1 MTKLGRWKD
10 NIQQIQAQIL
20 ENSPDGLLPKSDLTN
35 AFDDFGDIRPE
46 RLFVCYFG
54 HLPNIVHQEEIAL
67 MKAYD
72 FFKKHYQKELKNHVF
87 EVGVDSEDFDEGKLR
102 PRDFYCFLYEDLIVR
117 FEGVRRI
124 TYFFN
129 KTDVTK
135 VEEII
140 DRLSQFFHKK
150 KDQPEIHL
158 LINTR
163 EGIATRKMSL
173 TMPQIDIESNY
184 NDDFMPIH
192 ETIYRRLSRYNDKG
206 LVLLHGKPG
215 TGKTSYLRFLAG
227 SLKKKVIFLPTDMA
241 PVMTKPELISLL
253 MDNRNS
259 VLVIEDAEKIIV
271 DRNVNDHSPVSTL
284 LNLADGLLA
293 DCLHIQ
299 VICSFNTDL
308 SNVDKALLR
317 KGRLI
322 AKYEFTELQVPKA
335 QALSDKL
342 GFTSHIT
349 VPTTLAAIYNQEEQ
363 EFMQMKGMARVGFNL
378 GQDSA

>member
-1 MTKLGRWKD
+1 
-10 NIQQIQAQIL
+10 
-20 ENSPDGLLPKSDLTN
+20 
-35 AFDDFGDIRPE
+35 
-46 RLFVCYFG
+46 
-54 HLPNIVHQEEIAL
+54 
-67 MKAYD
+67 
-72 FFKKHYQKELKNHVF
+72 
-87 EVGVDSEDFDEGKLR
+87 
-102 PRDFYCFLYEDLIVR
+102 
-117 FEGVRRI
+117 
-124 TYFFN
+124 
-129 KTDVTK
+129 
-135 VEEII
+135 
-140 DRLSQFFHKK
+140 
-150 KDQPEIHL
+150 
-158 LINTR
+158 
-163 EGIATRKMSL
+163 MSL
-173 TMPQIDIESNY
+173 TIPQMDIASNY
-184 NDDFMPIH
+184 NDDFLPIH
-192 ETIYRRLSRYNDKG
+192 ETIYRRLNRYNDKG

-322 AKYEFTELQVPKA
+322 TKYEFTELQVPKA

-349 VPTTLAAIYNQEEQ
+349 VPMTLAAIYNQEEQ
-363 EFMQMKGMARVGFNL
+363 EFMQMLIFDV
-378 GQDSA
+378 QH

>member
-10 NIQQIQAQIL
+10 NIQQIQAHIM
-20 ENSPDGLLPKSDLTN
+20 ENSPDGLLSKSDLTN

-54 HLPNIVHQEEIAL
+54 HLPNIVHQEEMAL
-67 MKAYD
+67 VKAYD
-72 FFKKHYQKELKNHVF
+72 FFKTHYQKELKNHVF

-124 TYFFN
+124 TYLFY
-129 KTDVTK
+129 KTDVAK

-150 KDQPEIHL
+150 RDQPDIHL
-158 LINTR
+158 LVKTR
-163 EGIATRKMSL
+163 EGIETRKMSL
-173 TMPQIDIESNY
+173 TKPRMDIASNY
-184 NDDFMPIH
+184 NDDFLPIH
-192 ETIYRRLSRYNDKG
+192 ETIYRRLSRTNDKG

-271 DRNVNDHSPVSTL
+271 DWDINDHSPVSTL

-349 VPTTLAAIYNQEEQ
+349 APMALAAIYNQEEQ